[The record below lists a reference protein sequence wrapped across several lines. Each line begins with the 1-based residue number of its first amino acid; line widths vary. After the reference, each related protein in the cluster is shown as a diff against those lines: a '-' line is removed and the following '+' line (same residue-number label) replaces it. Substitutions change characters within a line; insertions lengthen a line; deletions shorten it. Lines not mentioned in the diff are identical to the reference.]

1 MFQLYSRRCAYTLRA
16 LMHVNPQKPEE
27 HFSIKELCRKAK
39 VPEAYTRKAFQALT
53 RAGFLKAVSGPNGG
67 YVLTRHPCRISLLDI
82 ILTVEGD
89 DVFDQCVMGL
99 PQCDSR
105 KPCLVH
111 GIWIESKK
119 KLLSSL
125 KDKTLHEILTS
136 K

>member
-1 MFQLYSRRCAYTLRA
+1 MFQLYSKSCAYTLRA
-16 LMHVNPQKPEE
+16 LMHVNSENPEG
-27 HFSIKELCRKAK
+27 HFSIKDVCRRAK

-67 YVLTRHPCRISLLDI
+67 YVLTRHPRHISLLDI

-89 DVFDQCVMGL
+89 DVFNHCVMGL
-99 PQCDSR
+99 PQCNSH

-111 GIWIESKK
+111 GIWLESKK

-125 KDKTLHEILTS
+125 KDKTLQEILIIE
-136 K
+136 

>member
-1 MFQLYSRRCAYTLRA
+1 MFQLYSKRCAYALRA
-16 LMHVNPQKPEE
+16 LMHVNPEQPEE
-27 HFSIKELCRKAK
+27 HFSIKQLCRKAK

-67 YVLTRHPCRISLLDI
+67 YVLTRPPRHISLLDI

-99 PQCDSR
+99 PQCTSR

-111 GIWIESKK
+111 GIWIENKK

-125 KDKTLHEILTS
+125 KDKTLHEILTV